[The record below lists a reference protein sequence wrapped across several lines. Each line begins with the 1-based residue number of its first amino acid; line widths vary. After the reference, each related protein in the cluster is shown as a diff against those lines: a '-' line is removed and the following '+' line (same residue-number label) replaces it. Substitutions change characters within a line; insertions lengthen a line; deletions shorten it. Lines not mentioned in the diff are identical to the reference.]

1 MMLDDFIS
9 VFRQVVN
16 EFRILNEHF
25 DSKANSKT
33 VSYDIVFAN
42 WHRDMNKRYH
52 ELLLSMHWSTSSN
65 LITKNEILFDV
76 RYKEDYFVEIKYKF
90 DQAYV
95 SQFVASVKQYL
106 TQFMELV
113 HKLSAFNKTVDF
125 KAISTTEEYDKLLP
139 SWKKDVYESLTN
151 TALDFHWANKTNL
164 LGTNPLYFSVMFKDD
179 CLMEMRINLLEDMTL
194 ERPVLLKSNEKEDNI
209 DLLP

>member
-25 DSKANSKT
+25 DSKTNSKT
-33 VSYDIVFAN
+33 VSFDIVFSN
-42 WHRDMNKRYH
+42 WQRDMNKRYH
-52 ELLLSMHWSTSSN
+52 ELQLSMHWSTSSN
-65 LITKNEILFDV
+65 LITKNQILFDV
-76 RYKEDYFVEIKYKF
+76 RYKDDYFVEVKYKF

-95 SQFVASVKQYL
+95 SEFVSSVKEYL
-106 TQFMELV
+106 KEFEELV

-125 KAISTTEEYDKLLP
+125 KAVATTEQYDKLIP
-139 SWKKDVYESLTN
+139 SWKKEVYESLTN

-164 LGTNPLYFSVMFKDD
+164 IATNPLFFSVMFKDD
-179 CLMEMRINLLEDMTL
+179 CLMEMKINLLEEISIDKPTLINNVRTENDPDM
-194 ERPVLLKSNEKEDNI
+194 
-209 DLLP
+209 LP